1 MSVVSGLNAKVSQDG
16 TTAVKTVGAWRF
28 NPTNPLSSAVASNSG
43 GGTFNL
49 PATAD
54 SQSSYDF
61 YDKEPPA
68 IPGTTYTH
76 LYQTETHEYSVPVM
90 CESVSASCDIAG
102 GNLIRG
108 SASFGGN
115 GAWTAQ
121 VVTSVTNSVT
131 PTAFSSVGCKATWQP
146 IVAGTLGTA
155 ASLPDVQ
162 GWEWAA
168 ARANV
173 AYASDLTA
181 GHMKRTK
188 GALSATASVTL
199 LQGCHELRDD
209 ERLCDDVRA
218 DQRADAR
225 GRHRGGL
232 AARAHDRVR
241 LDGVRVHLDDVHAGH
256 AADAGG
262 CGVVRVTS
270 DGVTHI
276 REDAGR
282 PAPQS
287 RPSPV
292 LEAR

>member
-199 LQGCHELRDD
+199 LQGATNFVTTNGTLLTPGTVGILRLFVDATTAYVMTYARINGLTPEGDIEGASQHALTIGFDWTGFAYISTTYTRGTLLTPAGVELF
-209 ERLCDDVRA
+209 A
-218 DQRADAR
+218 
-225 GRHRGGL
+225 
-232 AARAHDRVR
+232 
-241 LDGVRVHLDDVHAGH
+241 
-256 AADAGG
+256 
-262 CGVVRVTS
+262 
-270 DGVTHI
+270 
-276 REDAGR
+276 
-282 PAPQS
+282 
-287 RPSPV
+287 
-292 LEAR
+292 